1 MDWLLGGCCGP
12 GGSLVWTA
20 PPVQVGAGA
29 AVAIVVLLAA
39 LRPLP
44 RGWLRAG
51 ELALLALGL
60 GAALWMVAEPAW
72 VQEGERV
79 EEGRRVVLVDA
90 SRSMSVRD
98 ADGQTRAEA
107 AAALLATLP
116 EAEVYSFG
124 AKLRPGAPSGPGD
137 ADTDLGGALDALHRR
152 YAGERLKSVVVITD
166 GIDRGGLRAHLG
178 DAGSS
183 LPPIGG
189 PLTIF
194 QVGEP
199 GSQDDVAI
207 TDIHAGGFAF
217 LRTPFKLDVD
227 VVSASHAGRSVPVSL
242 TQDGQPVGSARAQLD
257 AEGRGTAHFEVRPG
271 RVGRFLYEAS
281 VPLEAGDVVPANNTL
296 AIAVR
301 VVRDRMRVLQVC
313 GSPSWDEKFLRLF
326 LKEDPSVDLVSFF
339 ILRTPRDMGSGYGSD
354 ELSLI
359 GFPYQRL
366 FGDQITSFDL
376 VIFQNFDYEPYFEYG
391 ARELLANVADY
402 VRNGGAFVMMGGDRS
417 FDLGKYANTPLADVL
432 PVELGVTG
440 AAVDEAPFRPVLTEA
455 GARHPITSLAGD
467 PTENASAWAGLSTLD
482 GLNRTLGPRS
492 GAAVLLEHP
501 SLKDGSGRPLPVV
514 AVSPVDKGRSMAITA
529 DSSWRWSFAEAAAGR
544 GNQAYLRFWKNAM
557 RWLVGDPEDRPVLA
571 ETAHDN
577 YQPGEEAELTVKVRD
592 TDFAPV
598 AGALVTVEVS
608 GPGGRRRLDA
618 KTGPEGVATVP
629 LPTEQRGAW
638 RVLAKATRPGGAA
651 LGEAQTVYAV
661 TTRDPELDEIAP
673 DAAFLGELARRAGG
687 RFVPAGQRAQPVE
700 DPESGRRLRDHRET
714 PLGTAP
720 LAPLIAGLALSG
732 SWALRRRAGLR

>member
-12 GGSLVWTA
+12 GGALVWTA
-20 PPVQVGAGA
+20 PPVQVGTA
-29 AVAIVVLLAA
+29 AVVALLVLLAA
-39 LRPLP
+39 LRPWP
-44 RGWLRAG
+44 RGPHRLA
-51 ELALLALGL
+51 ELTLLVLGL
-60 GAALWMVAEPAW
+60 AAALWMAAEPAW

-98 ADGQTRAEA
+98 ADGKTRAEA
-107 AAALLATLP
+107 AAALLESLP
-116 EAEVYSFG
+116 EGEVYSFG

-137 ADTDLGGALDALHRR
+137 PDTDLGGALDALHRR

-178 DAGSS
+178 DPGASV
-183 LPPIGG
+183 PAVGG
-189 PLTIF
+189 PLTIY

-207 TDIHAGGFAF
+207 TDIRAGGFAF
-217 LRTPFKLDVD
+217 LRAPFKLDVD
-227 VVSASHAGRSVPVSL
+227 VVSASHAGRSVPVALS
-242 TQDGQPVGSARAQLD
+242 QDGQPVGSARAQLGAD
-257 AEGRGTAHFEVRPG
+257 GRGTAHFEIRPL

-281 VPLEAGDVVPANNTL
+281 VPLEASDVVPANNTL
-296 AIAVR
+296 AVAVR

-455 GARHPITSLAGD
+455 GARHPVTALAGD
-467 PTENASAWAGLSTLD
+467 PTENAAVWASLSNLD
-482 GLNRTLGPRS
+482 GLNRTQGPRP

-501 SLKDGSGRPLPVV
+501 SQKDGAGRALPVV
-514 AVSPVDKGRSMAITA
+514 AVTTVDKGRSMAITA

-544 GNQAYLRFWKNAM
+544 GNQAYLRFWKSAM
-557 RWLVGDPEDRPVLA
+557 RWLVGDPEDRPVLV

-577 YQPGEEAELTVKVRD
+577 YQPGEEAALTVKVRD

-598 AGALVTVEVS
+598 AGAVVTVEVS

-618 KTGPEGVATVP
+618 ETGPEGLATVS

-638 RVLAKATRPGGAA
+638 RVLARASRPGGAP

-673 DAAFLGELARRAGG
+673 DAAFLGELARRVGG
-687 RFVPAGQRAQPVE
+687 RFVPAGQRALPLE

-720 LAPLIAGLALSG
+720 LAPLVAGLALSG